1 MALSIKEAPAKCA
14 IVCNKS
20 WVILTLAGEKIT
32 LIKIA
37 APGDVQ
43 ISYLKNYINVV
54 KGDIMADNGVIHVID
69 KVILPPSKF
78 PT

>member
-1 MALSIKEAPAKCA
+1 MALSIKEGPVKCA

-20 WVILTLAGEKIT
+20 WVILTLGGEKIT

-78 PT
+78 HT